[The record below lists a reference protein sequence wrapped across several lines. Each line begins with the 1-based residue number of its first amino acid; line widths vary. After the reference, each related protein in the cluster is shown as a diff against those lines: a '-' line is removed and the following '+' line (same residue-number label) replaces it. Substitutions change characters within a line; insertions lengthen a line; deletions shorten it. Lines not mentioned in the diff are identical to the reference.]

1 MRFHTKMITI
11 YAAFILLVGGLIS
24 LGYYSY
30 SAGQYRKTVEQNLRV
45 AAQQVVNQIDEM
57 IKPMETRTLYILS
70 DAQILESI
78 RLLSHAK
85 QYAIADAYL
94 NNARDIIQKGLNI
107 DYVMND
113 FYRVILFNPVGDVI
127 SSRTPPP
134 LATKT
139 VAALEDMPWL
149 AVADAAKGRPVL
161 ITAHEDTW
169 GVQSRPEVFSLL
181 RAIQGSNMGYIEVQ
195 RTIESVADTVAL
207 PKEGL
212 EVAVFVNS
220 GELLYANGSGQ
231 NAGNYWAAFLGAEE
245 NAVLE
250 VAQAGTSMLS
260 AASRSSAYDVVA
272 VVADSMVSV
281 QAGSNSLASIAAGI
295 AAIFCIISLGYVIV
309 AAHFLTSPL
318 RKLREVMENTQ
329 LGNLEQEIQMAMP
342 NDELKALNLSYQNL
356 LERLHQSIVKE
367 KQASLL
373 HLQAQFDLLQAQ
385 VNPHFLYNV
394 LNVITQ
400 HGMQVEDEE
409 ICDIC
414 ASLASVLRYST
425 NTKQRYATIAQE
437 LQYLEQYFYL
447 LKSRYKHKLSFTIA
461 VDAGIHGQFIPKIA
475 LQQVVENCIN
485 HGLANS
491 THDMRVTIEGWR
503 QENRWTIRIRDN
515 GQGFD
520 AEKLQEIIAR
530 LTTVK
535 TRMAQDRS
543 TVELE
548 IGGMG
553 LVNTYARL
561 YLLFGESLE
570 FVLSNHENGAEVR
583 ISAACKEAGAYEIP
597 GDDRG

>member
-1 MRFHTKMITI
+1 MRFQTKMITI
-11 YAAFILLVGGLIS
+11 YAAFILLVGGLIA
-24 LGYYSY
+24 LAYYSY
-30 SAGQYRKTVEQNLRV
+30 SVGQYRKTVEQNLEV
-45 AAQQVVNQIDEM
+45 TAQQVVNQMDEL

-85 QYAIADAYL
+85 QYAIGKNHL
-94 NNARDIIQKGLNI
+94 NNAREIIQKGLNI

-139 VAALEDMPWL
+139 VAALEEMPWL
-149 AVADAAKGRPVL
+149 AAADAAKGSPVL
-161 ITAHEDTW
+161 IAAHEDTW
-169 GVQSRPEVFSLL
+169 GVQSRPQVFSLL

-195 RTIESVADTVAL
+195 RTIESIADTITL
-207 PKEGL
+207 PKDTMN
-212 EVAVFVNS
+212 VAVFVNA
-220 GELLYANGSGQ
+220 GELLYTSGSTQ
-231 NAGNYWAAFLGAEE
+231 NAAAYWEAFSEAE
-245 NAVLE
+245 NNLVLE
-250 VAQAGTSMLS
+250 VAQPEEEMLS
-260 AASRSSAYDVVA
+260 AVNHSSAYGVV
-272 VVADSMVSV
+272 VVLAEPMAAV
-281 QAGSNSLASIAAGI
+281 QAGSNSVAPITAGI
-295 AAIFCIISLGYVIV
+295 AVVFCVISLVYVIV
-309 AAHFLTSPL
+309 AAHFLTAPL
-318 RKLREVMENTQ
+318 RKLREIMENTR
-329 LGNLEQEIQMAMP
+329 LGNLEQEIQVTMP
-342 NDELKALNLSYQNL
+342 NDELKALSFSYQNV
-356 LERLHQSIVKE
+356 LERLRESIVKE

-400 HGMQVEDEE
+400 HGMQVGDEE

-425 NTKQRYATIAQE
+425 STKQRYASIAQE
-437 LQYLEQYFYL
+437 LEYLEQYFFL
-447 LKSRYKHKLSFTIA
+447 LKSRYKHKLSFWIA
-461 VDAGIHGQFIPKIA
+461 VDPSIHGQIIPKIA
-475 LQQVVENCIN
+475 LQQVAENCIN

-491 THDMRVTIEGWR
+491 THDMQVTIEGW
-503 QENRWTIRIRDN
+503 QEGDRWTIRIRDN

-520 AEKLQEIIAR
+520 EGKLQEIVAQ
-530 LTTVK
+530 LAAVK
-535 TRMAQDRS
+535 VRMAQDRS

-570 FVLSNHENGAEVR
+570 FVLANYESGAEVR
-583 ISAACKEAGAYEIP
+583 ISAAWKEAGGYEIP
-597 GDDRG
+597 GDGC